1 MNDDTTISRLAPKP
15 FSSSFQTDS
24 CLYISGQGG
33 LDPLTGDV
41 VGSDIESQTVSTMEH
56 IRRILI
62 EAGLSLKDVVKVN
75 VYLTDRSLYNEF
87 NEVYARFFEAPYPAR
102 TTIYCDLNYDLLV
115 EIDAIAVDALK
126 KNTRS

>member
-1 MNDDTTISRLAPKP
+1 MNENHTASRLAPKP
-15 FSSSFQTDS
+15 FSSSSRTDS

-33 LDPLTGDV
+33 LDPLTGAV

-62 EAGLSLKDVVKVN
+62 EAGSSLKDVVKVN
-75 VYLTDRSLYNEF
+75 VYLTDRGLYNEF

-115 EIDAIAVDALK
+115 EIDAIAVAALK
-126 KNTRS
+126 NN

>member
-1 MNDDTTISRLAPKP
+1 MNDESTLSRLAPKP
-15 FSSSFQTDS
+15 FSSSVQTDS

-41 VGSDIESQTVSTMEH
+41 VGKDIESQTISTMEH
-56 IRRILI
+56 IRRILT
-62 EAGLSLKDVVKVN
+62 ESGLSLKHVVKVN

-115 EIDAIAVDALK
+115 EIDAIATVELK
-126 KNTRS
+126 